1 MLAMNN
7 QAMAPA
13 REPMLRLGKPPKF
26 DLEKESNT
34 FNTWKEKWSY
44 YIKSS
49 GIMGLTGTRKAETMR
64 AELQLAFSDATI
76 RWLSHQDITPVQRE
90 DTDFII
96 ERLQQYIKGNTNPM
110 VSVVNTLKFK
120 QRENDDPEFYFAGL
134 EERSKYCGI
143 KDLKDP
149 EDWWKVTN
157 TCINIHSE
165 DARKKLLLEKDLTYQ
180 RAKEIVIAEWKA
192 SKTAKQM
199 AEGSGDPFAAAVST
213 YKSNTN
219 SANQNRQPRQQNGQA
234 RGRSQSRGRNGGNKR
249 RVPSKHPQCVRCG
262 KDNHKSDNCFS
273 LDKTCEK
280 CNKKGHYAHMCKS
293 GQHRANRVEEPS
305 YPELKL
311 AQIFSI
317 SACGKPLELIFNTTS
332 NVQPLELIKV
342 KLTGP
347 AGRPLQVLALP
358 DTGTIITAKSKD
370 TFKETGNTFSE
381 ILVPQPR
388 SADGSNLRAIGKAQF
403 SVEYKDRIVNTEVFI
418 VEGLEKPILSLY
430 LLKKFKLVP
439 EDFPHGEI
447 LVTESP
453 TTFNTGHGAEL
464 DNLLNKYSELF
475 DGKCK
480 VMKNGLYHIDLDPDA
495 VPVNTGASRMIAEPY
510 MPALK
515 QEIESLKA
523 QGIIEDVTG
532 ATPWLHPIVVVPK
545 KNTTD
550 IRMCVD
556 LTKLN
561 RYVQR
566 PVNPQLTPWEVI
578 RNIPRGTKHYA
589 VFDALK
595 GYHQIDLD
603 EE

>member
-1 MLAMNN
+1 
-7 QAMAPA
+7 
-13 REPMLRLGKPPKF
+13 
-26 DLEKESNT
+26 
-34 FNTWKEKWSY
+34 
-44 YIKSS
+44 
-49 GIMGLTGTRKAETMR
+49 
-64 AELQLAFSDATI
+64 
-76 RWLSHQDITPVQRE
+76 
-90 DTDFII
+90 
-96 ERLQQYIKGNTNPM
+96 
-110 VSVVNTLKFK
+110 
-120 QRENDDPEFYFAGL
+120 
-134 EERSKYCGI
+134 
-143 KDLKDP
+143 
-149 EDWWKVTN
+149 
-157 TCINIHSE
+157 
-165 DARKKLLLEKDLTYQ
+165 
-180 RAKEIVIAEWKA
+180 
-192 SKTAKQM
+192 
-199 AEGSGDPFAAAVST
+199 
-213 YKSNTN
+213 
-219 SANQNRQPRQQNGQA
+219 
-234 RGRSQSRGRNGGNKR
+234 
-249 RVPSKHPQCVRCG
+249 
-262 KDNHKSDNCFS
+262 
-273 LDKTCEK
+273 
-280 CNKKGHYAHMCKS
+280 MCKS

-332 NVQPLELIKV
+332 NVQPLGLELIKV

-358 DTGTIITAKSKD
+358 DTGANITAISKD

-603 EE
+603 EESRALTTFMTPFGRYRYCRLPFGLSSAGDVFTLKYGNAVDNAIDGRRATEDTLLRGATLQDLVENTEEFFKTCLDNNITLNLKKIQWNKQEVLFGGYLLTPEGYQIDPALNKALAEFPTPKSQTDVRSFCGLANQTCNFSDEISELLSPLKSLLKKRNKI